1 MRSPQSIYGILFF
14 LFLFLSG
21 FWLSRTGKPYSM
33 LAQAVHKLVGVGIG
47 AFLILAVYNRHQV
60 VPLTGIEIVMIVV
73 TVVLFAILVASGALL
88 TSEKTIPGL
97 AFTHKVL
104 PYLTVIS
111 TGVTMTL
118 LN

>member
-1 MRSPQSIYGILFF
+1 MSSTRFIPGIILF

-21 FWLSRTGKPYSM
+21 FWLSRTGKPYST
-33 LAQAVHKLVGVGIG
+33 LTQAIHKLVGVGIG
-47 AFLILAVYNRHQV
+47 VFLVLAVYNRHQA
-60 VPLTGIEIVMIVV
+60 VPLNGVEIVMIVV
-73 TVVLFAILVASGALL
+73 TVLLFAVLVASGALL